1 MEGVD
6 SLDHFMVSL
15 GTSIDKATKT
25 KFRRVIV
32 ELKKVLEKFLSFQ
45 PFCLLIF
52 LNEHLSY
59 RILLFY
65 VILIDIF
72 WLLIRKGKDFL
83 NS

>member
-32 ELKKVLEKFLSFQ
+32 ELKKVLSFQ
-45 PFCLLIF
+45 PFCLLVF
-52 LNEHLSY
+52 LNEHLSD

>member
-52 LNEHLSY
+52 LNEHLSD

>member
-15 GTSIDKATKT
+15 GKSIDKATKT

-32 ELKKVLEKFLSFQ
+32 ELKKVLKKFLSFQ

-52 LNEHLSY
+52 LNKHLSD
-59 RILLFY
+59 RILLLY
-65 VILIDIF
+65 VILTDIF